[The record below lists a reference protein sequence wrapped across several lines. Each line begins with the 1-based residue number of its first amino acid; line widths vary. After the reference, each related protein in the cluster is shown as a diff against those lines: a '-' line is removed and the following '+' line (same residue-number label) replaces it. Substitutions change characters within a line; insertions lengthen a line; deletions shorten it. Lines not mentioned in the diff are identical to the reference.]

1 VKQEATIYK
10 NNVKPLI
17 KIISKK
23 QRGLRGRGYMVV
35 EFRIPLRRGVLDT
48 TLYDQVC
55 QLVAVCQWS
64 SPGTQGSS
72 NNKTYLHYVTEI
84 LFISIVA
91 IQRCHVFLSRGVFAT
106 CIHRNVLSVIHKN
119 IDDIMFCNDRK
130 KRSKRVHGEMYSIQ
144 NYVIKFV
151 SDLRQVGGFPRVPRF
166 PPPIKLTATI

>member
-1 VKQEATIYK
+1 MKQEATIYK

-23 QRGLRGRGYMVV
+23 QRGLRGRGHMVV

-72 NNKTYLHYVTEI
+72 NKKTYLHYKTEI

-91 IQRCHVFLSRGVFAT
+91 IQRCHVYVFLSRGVFAK
-106 CIHRNVLSVIHKN
+106 CIHRNVLSVIHK
-119 IDDIMFCNDRK
+119 
-130 KRSKRVHGEMYSIQ
+130 
-144 NYVIKFV
+144 
-151 SDLRQVGGFPRVPRF
+151 
-166 PPPIKLTATI
+166 T